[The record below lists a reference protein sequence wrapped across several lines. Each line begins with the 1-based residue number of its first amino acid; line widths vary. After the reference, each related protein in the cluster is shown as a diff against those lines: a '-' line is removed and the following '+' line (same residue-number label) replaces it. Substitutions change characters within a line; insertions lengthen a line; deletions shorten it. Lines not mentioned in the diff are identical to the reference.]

1 VLIELRRSICPSSA
15 IAHGR
20 LTAGDFYSRLERAL
34 QRTEAARR
42 GDGARPIEAR
52 VEDDDDRPINRP
64 PPLLRAAG

>member
-1 VLIELRRSICPSSA
+1 LSYCRSICPSSA

-42 GDGARPIEAR
+42 GDGARLIEAR
-52 VEDDDDRPINRP
+52 VEDDDDESPNK
-64 PPLLRAAG
+64 